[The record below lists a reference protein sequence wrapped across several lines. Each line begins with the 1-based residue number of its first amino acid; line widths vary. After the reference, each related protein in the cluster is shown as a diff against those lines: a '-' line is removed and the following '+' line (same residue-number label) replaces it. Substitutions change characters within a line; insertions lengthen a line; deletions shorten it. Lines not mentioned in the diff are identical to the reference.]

1 MQMTEPLYS
10 RGTRQLFSFSL
21 TIIII
26 NVICSP
32 YADVELISPAACLDI
47 VKLIRGHGVVQ

>member
-1 MQMTEPLYS
+1 MTEPLYS

-32 YADVELISPAACLDI
+32 YPDVELMSPAACLDI